1 MHVRVSRQVINRQ
14 GFSLMETKDRPGAFS
29 SAQSQLSIRLDSP
42 LTAWI
47 ASGRLKQVWSTPDL
61 SRYRR
66 PVLKMSGSTACP
78 SSPPFL
84 PVESVATEPKRQPGP
99 PNSPSKPQ

>member
-61 SRYRR
+61 ADYRKLTHSPEFKGSSVHSRCRR
-66 PVLKMSGSTACP
+66 
-78 SSPPFL
+78 
-84 PVESVATEPKRQPGP
+84 SVAVAAQHVL
-99 PNSPSKPQ
+99 